1 MRMTHTMTAM
11 DLLALRSFREVCRQ
25 GSISAAAQTMGYTQ
39 GAVSRQIAGLESRL
53 GTPLLERRHRGVR
66 PTPAGQVL
74 LDHAIAIL
82 GRVDRATEEVRAAE
96 HQVPARLRV
105 GAVPTAAGVLL
116 PRTLS
121 DFRAQRP
128 DVRVTFVEDVTP
140 ALLPML
146 DDGEIDVAVVTD
158 YPPGLPAAR
167 GVHLVHLLLDPLH
180 CALPAGHRLAGR
192 RGTVRLEEL
201 SDEVWVEDYAGAAAM
216 LTTAAARA
224 GFTPRIEI
232 ECGGWLGKQAFVAA
246 GFGVT
251 LVPRLLVPAL
261 RPDLAVKPLKD
272 PPVRAVHAAVPQS
285 AGSLTTEFV
294 TALGRT
300 AEAT

>member
-1 MRMTHTMTAM
+1 MELT
-11 DLLALRSFREVCRQ
+11 ALRSFREVCRH
-25 GSISAAAQTMGYTQ
+25 GSISAAAVSLQYTQ
-39 GAVSRQIAGLESRL
+39 GAVSRQIAGLEQRL

-74 LDHAIAIL
+74 LDHAVAIL
-82 GRVDRATEEVRAAE
+82 ARVDRAAEEVRATE
-96 HQVPARLRV
+96 DSVPDRLRV
-105 GAVPTAAGVLL
+105 GAVPTAAAVLL
-116 PRTLS
+116 PTALA
-121 DFRAQRP
+121 DFRTEQP
-128 DVRVTFVEDVTP
+128 DVRVTFVEDPTP
-140 ALLPML
+140 TLLPML

-167 GVHLVHLLLDPLH
+167 GVRLVHLLLDPLH
-180 CALPAGHRLAGR
+180 CALPPGHRLARR
-192 RGTVRLEEL
+192 RGRVRLEEL

-261 RPDLAVKPLKD
+261 RPDLVVKPLRE
-272 PPVRAVHAAVPQS
+272 PPVRAVHAAVPAT
-285 AGSLTTEFV
+285 AGPTTTAFVAALT
-294 TALGRT
+294 RT
-300 AEAT
+300 ASTSTR

>member
-1 MRMTHTMTAM
+1 
-11 DLLALRSFREVCRQ
+11 
-25 GSISAAAQTMGYTQ
+25 
-39 GAVSRQIAGLESRL
+39 
-53 GTPLLERRHRGVR
+53 
-66 PTPAGQVL
+66 
-74 LDHAIAIL
+74 
-82 GRVDRATEEVRAAE
+82 
-96 HQVPARLRV
+96 
-105 GAVPTAAGVLL
+105 
-116 PRTLS
+116 
-121 DFRAQRP
+121 
-128 DVRVTFVEDVTP
+128 
-140 ALLPML
+140 ML

-180 CALPAGHRLAGR
+180 CALPPGHRLAG

-261 RPDLAVKPLKD
+261 RPDLVVKPLKD

-300 AEAT
+300 AKAT

>member
-1 MRMTHTMTAM
+1 MRLTHTMSAM

-96 HQVPARLRV
+96 HQPPARLRV

-128 DVRVTFVEDVTP
+128 DVRVTFVEGVTP

-180 CALPAGHRLAGR
+180 CALPPGHRLAG

-261 RPDLAVKPLKD
+261 RPDLVVKPLKD

-285 AGSLTTEFV
+285 AGSLTTEFA

-300 AEAT
+300 AKAT